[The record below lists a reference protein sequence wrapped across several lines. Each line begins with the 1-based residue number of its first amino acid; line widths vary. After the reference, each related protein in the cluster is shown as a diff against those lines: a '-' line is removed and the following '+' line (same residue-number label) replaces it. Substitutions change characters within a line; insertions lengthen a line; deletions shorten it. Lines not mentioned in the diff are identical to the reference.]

1 MSLLDKIYEHL
12 KTKKKYNALQLRY
25 DILREDLDKKTTEL
39 NVERQIWK
47 KKQHV
52 WEDTLLKQEQEIVEL
67 KRRKGKKNVSK
78 SKVANTKLSG
88 KTQNNK

>member
-1 MSLLDKIYEHL
+1 MSLLNRIYEHL
-12 KTKKKYNALQLRY
+12 ITKRKYKRLEIKL
-25 DILREDLDKKTTEL
+25 DVLREELDRKTTEL
-39 NVERQIWK
+39 NIERQVWK
-47 KKQHV
+47 KKQNI
-52 WEDTLLKQEQEIVEL
+52 WENTLLKQEQEIVEL

>member
-12 KTKKKYNALQLRY
+12 KTKKKYNTLQLRY

>member
-1 MSLLDKIYEHL
+1 MNKLSKAIYEHL

-47 KKQHV
+47 KKQNV
-52 WEDTLLKQEQEIVEL
+52 WEDTLLKQEQEIIKL
-67 KRRKGKKNVSK
+67 KKRKTKNVGADK
-78 SKVANTKLSG
+78 K
-88 KTQNNK
+88 

>member
-1 MSLLDKIYEHL
+1 MNKLTKAIYEHL

-47 KKQHV
+47 KKQNV
-52 WEDTLLKQEQEIVEL
+52 WEDTLLKQEQEIIKL
-67 KRRKGKKNVSK
+67 KKRKSKNVGADK
-78 SKVANTKLSG
+78 K
-88 KTQNNK
+88 

>member
-47 KKQHV
+47 KKQNI
-52 WEDTLLKQEQEIVEL
+52 WENTLLKQEQEIVEL

>member
-39 NVERQIWK
+39 NIERQIWK
-47 KKQHV
+47 KKQNI
-52 WEDTLLKQEQEIVEL
+52 WEQTLKEQEEEIIKL
-67 KRRKGKKNVSK
+67 KKRKVKKNV
-78 SKVANTKLSG
+78 
-88 KTQNNK
+88 

>member
-1 MSLLDKIYEHL
+1 MNKLSKAIYEHL

-47 KKQHV
+47 KKQNV
-52 WEDTLLKQEQEIVEL
+52 WEDTLLKQEQEIIKL
-67 KRRKGKKNVSK
+67 KKRKSKNVGADK
-78 SKVANTKLSG
+78 K
-88 KTQNNK
+88 